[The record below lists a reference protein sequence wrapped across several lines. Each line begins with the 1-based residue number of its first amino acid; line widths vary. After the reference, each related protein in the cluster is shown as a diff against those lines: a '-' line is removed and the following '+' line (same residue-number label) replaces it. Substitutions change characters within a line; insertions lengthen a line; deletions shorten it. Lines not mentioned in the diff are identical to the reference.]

1 MPISVLMYIVVWLI
15 VFSIILFSLLWL
27 NDSKLLIVLS
37 IITMLEILTIIGIL
51 ATLVTNLIL

>member
-15 VFSIILFSLLWL
+15 VFSIILFALLWL

-37 IITMLEILTIIGIL
+37 IITMLAILTIIGIL